1 MISSSALNINVDNGR
16 PSPFLLA
23 SDAKRDLL
31 VAIIGSKIDVGE
43 SIRDF
48 EDFGFPLV
56 VMEETTVT

>member
-1 MISSSALNINVDNGR
+1 MSTTGD
-16 PSPFLLA
+16 SPFLLA